1 MKGKTVW
8 LILLAIIVLCAF
20 LAPVVYDRIMKVLY
34 PVAYEQ
40 SVLEH
45 ARKNELDPYLVLGL
59 IKAESN
65 FVCDAQSHKDAKGL
79 MQLTD
84 STAEWVAGKMGME
97 GFTTDQLS
105 DPEVNVSLGCWY
117 LRHLLDIYDG
127 DQTLALCAYNA
138 GSGNV
143 DKWLSDSRYSS
154 NGVTLDTIPF
164 PETEHYVQNTEK
176 YTKQYKKLY
185 PSLFDGLGVG

>member
-20 LAPVVYDRIMKVLY
+20 LAPVVYDRIIKMLY

-40 SVLEH
+40 TVLEH
-45 ARKNELDPYLVLGL
+45 ARRNELDPYLVLGL

-65 FVCDAQSHKDAKGL
+65 FVCDAQSHKEAKGL

-97 GFTTDQLS
+97 NFSVGQLS
-105 DPEVNVSLGCWY
+105 DPEVNISLGCWY
-117 LRHLLDIYDG
+117 LKHLLDSYDG

-143 DKWLSDSRYSS
+143 DKWLSDTRYSLD
-154 NGVTLDTIPF
+154 GETLDAIPF
-164 PETEHYVQNTEK
+164 PETRNYVQNTEK

-185 PSLFDGLGVG
+185 PSLFDKLGS

>member
-1 MKGKTVW
+1 
-8 LILLAIIVLCAF
+8 
-20 LAPVVYDRIMKVLY
+20 MKVLY
-34 PVAYEQ
+34 PVAYEHT
-40 SVLEH
+40 VLEH

-105 DPEVNVSLGCWY
+105 DPEVNISLGCWY
-117 LRHLLDIYDG
+117 LRHLLNSYDG

-154 NGVTLDTIPF
+154 NGETLDAIPF
-164 PETEHYVQNTEK
+164 PETENYVQNTEK

-185 PSLFDGLGVG
+185 PSLFDGLGS

>member
-105 DPEVNVSLGCWY
+105 DPEVNISLGCWY
-117 LRHLLDIYDG
+117 LRHFLDTYDG

-154 NGVTLDTIPF
+154 NGVTLDAIPF

-185 PSLFDGLGVG
+185 PSLFDGLG